1 MRKILLASAA
11 VLGAT
16 GGLAL
21 AQTAPFPP
29 PAFPA
34 IPIAPPGPVPN
45 QMQGQYLGPLQGGPA
60 ANNNLNTFGTATAG
74 SAVAPQPGTVVIRLN
89 GKIYAGVD
97 LSYGN
102 LLQSPKNGLFPAAY
116 SAAGA
121 TNTTGPATNSTSGY
135 KLNPVSMES
144 YLRLYPGIDG
154 MATNGLRYGAS
165 SEIRENFEGGNSF
178 TVSTAAN
185 GTGPTANYIVAPS
198 SVGTFNAGSAANAS
212 GVSSAQTLFVRRA
225 FVYIGSDQIG
235 IIRLGQGDG
244 LPGIY
249 DATGIFTI
257 GSWDGGIGNL
267 NNAGVQAVTPN
278 NYLISWPFLSG
289 NGTEYGNNKIVYL
302 SPSFFGVDVGFE
314 YAPNQGNSFTNS
326 VTSDPLAVGPCN
338 SASNNCEN
346 VISGID
352 ASRWI
357 NRWGF
362 GGRFVESFAGAT
374 IQGYGEYIISGKE
387 NWSGA
392 VNPGPAN
399 LGYTAAGAATA
410 FGPAGNL
417 PQNFKYDAQNF
428 FNGGL
433 SASYLGFT
441 AAGDVTFGRTNGS
454 NAMVTTGGAPMKA
467 ELASVS
473 YAYGPFSAGVIGAIV
488 DSQGAVQLTG
498 ISQRHE
504 AAFAVGGAY
513 KIAPGIN
520 LCLEY
525 QYEQKHQGGFDFD
538 NSATGGG
545 PGALVNNIHVQGLSF
560 AAIVNW

>member
-11 VLGAT
+11 MLGAT
-16 GGLAL
+16 GGLAV
-21 AQTAPFPP
+21 AQTPPAPYPP
-29 PAFPA
+29 PAFAP
-34 IPIAPPGPVPN
+34 IPIAPPGTFPN
-45 QMQGQYLGPLQGGPA
+45 PMQGQFIAPLQGGPA

-89 GKIYAGVD
+89 GKVYAGVD

-102 LLQSPKNGLFPAAY
+102 LLQSPKGGLFPAAF
-116 SAAGA
+116 SATAAGA
-121 TNTTGPATNSTSGY
+121 TTPTNSTSAY

-144 YLRLYPGIDG
+144 YLRLYPGIDA

-185 GTGPTANYIVAPS
+185 GTSSNFIVAPS
-198 SVGTFNAGSAANAS
+198 PAGTFNNGSAANAS

-225 FVYIGSDQIG
+225 FVYFGADQIG
-235 IIRLGQGDG
+235 IIRLGEGDG

-314 YAPNQGNSFTNS
+314 YAPNQGNSFS
-326 VTSDPLAVGPCN
+326 ESPTSDPLAVGPCN
-338 SASNNCEN
+338 SASNNCVN

-362 GGRFVESFAGAT
+362 GGRFIESFAGAT
-374 IQGYGEYIISGKE
+374 IQGYGEWIISGKE
-387 NWSGA
+387 NWAGA
-392 VNPGPAN
+392 VNPGASNVGFTPA
-399 LGYTAAGAATA
+399 GTPTA

-417 PQNFKYDAQNF
+417 PQNMKYDAQNF

-433 SASYLGFT
+433 AATYLGFT
-441 AAGDVTFGRTNGS
+441 ANADFTVGRTNGS
-454 NAMVTTGGAPMKA
+454 NAMDTQGGAPMHA

-488 DSQGAVQLTG
+488 DSQGSVQLTG
-498 ISQRHE
+498 ITQRHE
-504 AAFAVGGAY
+504 AAIAVGGAY

-545 PGALVNNIHVQGLSF
+545 PGALVNDIRVQGLSF